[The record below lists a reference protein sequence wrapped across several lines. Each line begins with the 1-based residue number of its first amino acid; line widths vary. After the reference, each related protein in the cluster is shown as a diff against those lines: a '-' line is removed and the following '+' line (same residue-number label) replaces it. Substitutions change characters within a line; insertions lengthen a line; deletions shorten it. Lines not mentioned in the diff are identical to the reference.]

1 MMDDKEIY
9 NQKKSNILAMMDV
22 SMGGRVAEEL
32 IYGPESVTTG
42 IPWIEMKTKY
52 GGGGGIEVLLFNY
65 P

>member
-42 IPWIEMKTKY
+42 IP
-52 GGGGGIEVLLFNY
+52 
-65 P
+65 